1 MDPVLK
7 EIYSLVV
14 PAAPY
19 VIAAYAVLWVGLFGY
34 IAVVLGRL
42 GRIERELH
50 VVEEAVA
57 RKGVTAGS

>member
-7 EIYSLVV
+7 EIYSLVM

-19 VIAAYAVLWVGLFGY
+19 VLAAYGILWFGLFGY
-34 IAVVLGRL
+34 ITLVLRRL
-42 GRIERELH
+42 GRIEAELR

-57 RKGVTAGS
+57 KRG

>member
-7 EIYSLVV
+7 EIYSLVM

-19 VIAAYAVLWVGLFGY
+19 VLAAYGILWIGLFGY
-34 IAVVLGRL
+34 VTVVLRRL
-42 GRIERELH
+42 GKLEAELR

-57 RKGVTAGS
+57 RRA

>member
-7 EIYSLVV
+7 EIYSLVI

-19 VIAAYAVLWVGLFGY
+19 VLAAYGILWIGLFGY
-34 IAVVLGRL
+34 ITVVLRRL
-42 GRIERELH
+42 GRIEAELR

-57 RKGVTAGS
+57 RRG

>member
-7 EIYSLVV
+7 EIYSLVM

-19 VIAAYAVLWVGLFGY
+19 VLAAYGILWIGLFGY
-34 IAVVLGRL
+34 ITVMLRRL
-42 GRIERELH
+42 GKIEAELR

-57 RKGVTAGS
+57 RRA

>member
-7 EIYSLVV
+7 EIYSLVM

-19 VIAAYAVLWVGLFGY
+19 VLAAYGILWLGLFGY
-34 IAVVLGRL
+34 ITVVLRRL
-42 GRIERELH
+42 GRIETELR

-57 RKGVTAGS
+57 RRA

>member
-19 VIAAYAVLWVGLFGY
+19 VLAAYGILWIGLFGY
-34 IAVVLGRL
+34 ITVVLRRL
-42 GRIERELH
+42 GKIEAELR

-57 RKGVTAGS
+57 RRA

>member
-7 EIYSLVV
+7 EIYSLVM

-19 VIAAYAVLWVGLFGY
+19 VLAAYGILWLGLFGY
-34 IAVVLGRL
+34 ITVVLRRL
-42 GRIERELH
+42 GKIETELR

-57 RKGVTAGS
+57 RRA

>member
-7 EIYSLVV
+7 EIYSLVM

-19 VIAAYAVLWVGLFGY
+19 VLAAYGILWVGLFGY
-34 IAVVLGRL
+34 ITVVLRRL
-42 GRIERELH
+42 GKIETELR

-57 RKGVTAGS
+57 RRG

>member
-7 EIYSLVV
+7 EIYSLVL

-19 VIAAYAVLWVGLFGY
+19 VLAAYGILWIGLFGY
-34 IAVVLGRL
+34 ITVVLRRL
-42 GRIERELH
+42 GKIEAELR

-57 RKGVTAGS
+57 RRA

>member
-19 VIAAYAVLWVGLFGY
+19 VLAAYGILWIGLFGY
-34 IAVVLGRL
+34 ITVVLRRL
-42 GRIERELH
+42 GRIEAELR

-57 RKGVTAGS
+57 RRG

>member
-7 EIYSLVV
+7 EIYSLVM

-19 VIAAYAVLWVGLFGY
+19 VLAAYGILWIGLFGY
-34 IAVVLGRL
+34 ITVVLRRL
-42 GRIERELH
+42 GKIEAELR

-57 RKGVTAGS
+57 RRA

>member
-7 EIYSLVV
+7 EIYSLVL

-19 VIAAYAVLWVGLFGY
+19 VLAAYGILWIGLFGY
-34 IAVVLGRL
+34 IAFVLRRL
-42 GRIERELH
+42 GKIEAELR

-57 RKGVTAGS
+57 RRA